1 MLADHASASGN
12 LELIA
17 QLALEKITPGDTQR
31 CIEEGNYRV
40 YVSVSKK
47 ITYLCITNPEYPS
60 GRAFQLLDNIERRL
74 FKDRLYP
81 KATQEGPYSLR
92 SEFADKLAV
101 EMAEIDG
108 SSIHKLK
115 TKASQVQQVLHQD
128 IEKVVDRGEALDTLL
143 GRSEYLAQDSAEFNR
158 KATKLRRKI
167 MWKSIKLW
175 VVIGV
180 IITVVASVIIV
191 LVVLLATKKI

>member
-1 MLADHASASGN
+1 
-12 LELIA
+12 
-17 QLALEKITPGDTQR
+17 
-31 CIEEGNYRV
+31 
-40 YVSVSKK
+40 
-47 ITYLCITNPEYPS
+47 
-60 GRAFQLLDNIERRL
+60 
-74 FKDRLYP
+74 
-81 KATQEGPYSLR
+81 
-92 SEFADKLAV
+92 
-101 EMAEIDG
+101 MAEIDG